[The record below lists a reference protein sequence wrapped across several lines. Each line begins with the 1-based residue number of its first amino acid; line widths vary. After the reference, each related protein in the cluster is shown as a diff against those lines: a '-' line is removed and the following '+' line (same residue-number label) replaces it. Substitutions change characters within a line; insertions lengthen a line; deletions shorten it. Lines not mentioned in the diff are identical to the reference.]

1 MKNLCQIQVSLKW
14 LLTKFAKFEITYYD
28 LPLIDIKK
36 QQEMYHITTHTL
48 LMRPP
53 MVHFLLLF
61 NFNLQVDS
69 DSWHWHWPNDGVK
82 TNFSETVHEK

>member
-69 DSWHWHWPNDGVK
+69 DSWHWPNDGVK
-82 TNFSETVHEK
+82 TNFSETAHGK